1 MRRRLA
7 QAASAVIGAVSL
19 VALSFSVAHA
29 LEIKRSQLSN
39 GAVLLVSEQH
49 QLPMVSIAIAFDA
62 GARRDPAGKAGLA
75 ALTANALEEGSKD
88 VSATEFDQKIDFMGS
103 SAGVG
108 ADHDY
113 AVASMTAL
121 KK

>member
-7 QAASAVIGAVSL
+7 KAARAVIGAVSL

-29 LEIKRSQLSN
+29 LVIKRTKLNN

-62 GARRDPAGKAGLA
+62 GARRDPPGKEGLA
-75 ALTANALEEGSKD
+75 SLTADSIEQGAKD
-88 VSATEFDQKIDFMGS
+88 LMAADFDQKIDFMGS
-103 SAGVG
+103 SVGVG

-113 AVASMTAL
+113 A
-121 KK
+121 